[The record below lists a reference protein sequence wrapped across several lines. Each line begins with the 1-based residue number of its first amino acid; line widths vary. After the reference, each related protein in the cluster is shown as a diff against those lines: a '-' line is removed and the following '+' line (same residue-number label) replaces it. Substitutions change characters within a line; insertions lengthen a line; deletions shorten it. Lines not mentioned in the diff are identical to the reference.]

1 LVVRS
6 PHAGTNGKFTASEV
20 PMNVYLKCLLLFSLC
35 SIAYGGD
42 LYEIEKRRLF
52 SPTPAE
58 RAAEA
63 RGEIY
68 IYDGLRDLDI
78 DQAMDREFE
87 RIENLMFIRTKKTDQ
102 RGEVLKNPET
112 GTDIVEDDGC

>member
-1 LVVRS
+1 
-6 PHAGTNGKFTASEV
+6 
-20 PMNVYLKCLLLFSLC
+20 MNYWLKYLLFFFVCSL
-35 SIAYGGD
+35 AYAGD

-63 RGEIY
+63 GGKIY
-68 IYDGLRDLDI
+68 IYDSLRDMDV
-78 DQAMDREFE
+78 DKAMSQEFE

-102 RGEVLKNPET
+102 KGKVRKNPET
-112 GTDIVEDDGC
+112 GTDIVDEDDC

>member
-1 LVVRS
+1 
-6 PHAGTNGKFTASEV
+6 
-20 PMNVYLKCLLLFSLC
+20 MNLFLKYLLLFSLC
-35 SIAYGGD
+35 SLAYAGD

-58 RAAEA
+58 RAADA
-63 RGEIY
+63 RGQIY

-78 DQAMDREFE
+78 NHAMDQEFD

-102 RGEVLKNPET
+102 TGETLKSPET
-112 GTDIVEDDGC
+112 GADIVEDDGC